1 MKFGVGQSP
10 RRLEDR
16 RLLLGHGR
24 YTDDTL
30 LPRQSHAYFL
40 RSPQAHAKIKRLD
53 VTAAKAAPG
62 VLAVVTGADLE
73 AAGIGHL
80 PCMAPQKHRDGSMT
94 WIPPRPALATDTVRF
109 VGDPIVCVVA
119 ETLTEARDAAEL
131 VEIEFEE
138 LPAVGDI
145 ARAAAKGAAQ
155 VWAKAPG
162 NVALDWDMGDK
173 AKTDELFAKAARVI
187 ELDLVNNRLAPSSM
201 EPRMAIG
208 EWDASL
214 ERMTLHCGSQGGAG
228 LRKVLTKNVF
238 HIPENSLRVI
248 SGDVGGG
255 FGMKIFLYPEYVGVL
270 FAAKQ
275 IGRPVKWTGDRSES
289 FLADTHGRDH
299 LTNAKLA
306 VDANGKF
313 LALKVYTQANLGAY
327 LSHYGPF
334 IPTFAGTAMLAGVYT
349 FGAVYCHVVGYFTNT
364 APVDAY
370 RGAGRPEA
378 NYVTERIVDVASR
391 ELGIAPDELR
401 RRNFI
406 PPSAMPYTTA
416 LGTTY
421 DSGEFAQNLT
431 DAMKF
436 ADWDG
441 FPARKAAS
449 KAKGMLRGRGLIT
462 YVEACGGGS
471 EETAQVRFDS
481 AGGATVLIGNQ
492 SNGQGHETAY
502 AQMVSERLGIP
513 MDSVRVIQGD
523 TDTVLYPGAT
533 GGSRALAVSGSAV
546 GKAVERVIAKGKKIA
561 AHMLEAAEADVEFDG
576 KDFRVAGTDK
586 TKSFTEVVK
595 TSFITTKLPND
606 MSIGID
612 ETGSFTPPGATYPN
626 GCHIAEVE
634 IDPNTGEVKVLDYTV
649 VDDFGNVM
657 NPMMVEGQVHGG
669 VAQGLGQALLE
680 NCVYDPE
687 TGQLL
692 TGSFMDYAMP
702 RAYDLP
708 PIRFAYNEVPCRNN
722 PLGVKGAGEAGAI
735 GAPPSIIAAVVDALS
750 EYGVKHIDMPAT
762 PEKVWRLIQA
772 GSAKAAAE

>member
-1 MKFGVGQSP
+1 
-10 RRLEDR
+10 
-16 RLLLGHGR
+16 
-24 YTDDTL
+24 
-30 LPRQSHAYFL
+30 
-40 RSPQAHAKIKRLD
+40 
-53 VTAAKAAPG
+53 
-62 VLAVVTGADLE
+62 
-73 AAGIGHL
+73 
-80 PCMAPQKHRDGSMT
+80 
-94 WIPPRPALATDTVRF
+94 
-109 VGDPIVCVVA
+109 
-119 ETLTEARDAAEL
+119 
-131 VEIEFEE
+131 
-138 LPAVGDI
+138 
-145 ARAAAKGAAQ
+145 
-155 VWAKAPG
+155 
-162 NVALDWDMGDK
+162 
-173 AKTDELFAKAARVI
+173 
-187 ELDLVNNRLAPSSM
+187 
-201 EPRMAIG
+201 
-208 EWDASL
+208 
-214 ERMTLHCGSQGGAG
+214 
-228 LRKVLTKNVF
+228 
-238 HIPENSLRVI
+238 
-248 SGDVGGG
+248 
-255 FGMKIFLYPEYVGVL
+255 
-270 FAAKQ
+270 
-275 IGRPVKWTGDRSES
+275 
-289 FLADTHGRDH
+289 
-299 LTNAKLA
+299 
-306 VDANGKF
+306 
-313 LALKVYTQANLGAY
+313 
-327 LSHYGPF
+327 
-334 IPTFAGTAMLAGVYT
+334 FAGTAMLAGVYT

-378 NYVTERIVDVASR
+378 NYVTERIVDLASR

-416 LGTTY
+416 LDTTY

-471 EETAQVRFDS
+471 EETAQLRFDS
-481 AGGATVLIGNQ
+481 SGGATILIGNQ

-502 AQMVSERLGIP
+502 AQMVSERLGVP

-523 TDTVLYPGAT
+523 TDTVLYPGMT

-561 AHMLEAAEADVEFDG
+561 AHVLEAAEADIEFDG
-576 KDFRVAGTDK
+576 KDFRIAGTDK
-586 TKSFTEVVK
+586 AKSFVDIVK
-595 TSFITTKLPND
+595 TSFVTAKLPAD

-612 ETGSFTPPGATYPN
+612 ETGSFQPPGATYPN

-735 GAPPSIIAAVVDALS
+735 GAPPSIIAAVVDALA

>member
-53 VTAAKAAPG
+53 VTAAKTAPG
-62 VLAVVTGADLE
+62 VLEVVTGADLD

-80 PCMAPQKHRDGSMT
+80 PCMAPQKHRDGSTT
-94 WIPPRPALATDTVRF
+94 WVPPRPALATDTVRF
-109 VGDPIVCVVA
+109 VGDPIVLVVA
-119 ETLTEARDAAEL
+119 ETLAEARDAAEM

-145 ARAAAKGAAQ
+145 ARAAAKGAPE

-173 AKTDELFAKAARVI
+173 AKADELFAKAARVI

-214 ERMTLHCGSQGGAG
+214 QRMTLHCGSQGGAG
-228 LRKVLTKNVF
+228 LRKVLTNYVF
-238 HIPENSLRVI
+238 KIPENAMRVI

-255 FGMKIFLYPEYVGVL
+255 FGMKIFLYPEYIGVL
-270 FAAKQ
+270 FAAKLL
-275 IGRPVKWTGDRSES
+275 GRPVKWTGDRSEA

-334 IPTFAGTAMLAGVYT
+334 IPTQAGTAMLAGVYT

-378 NYVTERIVDVASR
+378 NYVTERIVDLASR

-406 PPSAMPYTTA
+406 PPSAMPYKTA
-416 LGTTY
+416 LDTTY

-471 EETAQVRFDS
+471 EETAQVRFDA

-502 AQMVSERLGIP
+502 AQMVSDRLGVP

-523 TDTVLYPGAT
+523 TDTVLYPGMT

-561 AHMLEAAEADVEFDG
+561 AHMLEAAEADIEFDG

-586 TKSFTEVVK
+586 AKSFIDVVK
-595 TSFITTKLPND
+595 TSFITTKLPAD

-634 IDPNTGEVKVLDYTV
+634 IDPNTGEVRVLDYTV

-735 GAPPSIIAAVVDALS
+735 GAPPSIIAAVVDALA